1 MKIFAAA
8 FLFLIFAAALGP
20 PAQASQ
26 DGQSL
31 PQDREFRLGIQVG
44 TRVVTQRKGV
54 HRPIDCCFQRADI
67 IQCRNMRSYY
77 RTGRGCLRPAVIFKN
92 KWGQKVCANPQS
104 KAVKNC
110 IKKLN

>member
-31 PQDREFRLGIQVG
+31 PQDR
-44 TRVVTQRKGV
+44 GV